1 MIRRPA
7 ALCILDG
14 WGLAADGPANAIAL
28 ARTPVWDRLAGGFP
42 NARIAASGE
51 AVGLPAGQM
60 GNSEVGHMTIGSG
73 RAVLQDLPRIDAAI
87 RDGSLAASPVL
98 GRFVARLRRSGGRCH
113 LAGLASPGGV
123 HAHTAH
129 MLALARCIAGAGVPV
144 AVHAFLDG
152 RDTPPRS
159 ARDHIAAFEAAAA
172 AGPPG
177 VTVATVC
184 GRYFAMDRDGNW
196 ERTARAFAATAR
208 AEGVR
213 AESAAAA
220 VEASY
225 AANAG
230 DEFVAP
236 TVIDGYG
243 GMEDGDGFVMA
254 NFRGDRARQILAA
267 LLAPDFPAF
276 ARGRPPAFAAAAGMT
291 RYSESLDARMEILF
305 PPVEP
310 RDTLGAL
317 VATAGLRQFR
327 AAETEKYAHVTFFLN
342 GGREEPFPGEARSL
356 APSPK
361 VATYDLAPARCRRRR
376 WPRGWRQ
383 LWRAAGWT
391 SPPSISPM
399 PTWWATP
406 ATSAPLSLRSRR
418 WTPPSGASLRRFAPP
433 GGHCSSQPI
442 MATPSVCAMR
452 KPARRTRRTPPTRR
466 RRCSS
471 GRRRGRGLRDGGL
484 ADVAPTMLELLG
496 LDRPDSMT
504 GRSLLAP
511 PRVAKGRRGAA

>member
-28 ARTPVWDRLAGGFP
+28 ARTPVWDRLTGGFP

-225 AANAG
+225 AAGAG

-254 NFRGDRARQILAA
+254 NFRADRARQILAA

-361 VATYDLAPARCRRRR
+361 VATYDLAPAMSAAAVAEGLETALA
-376 WPRGWRQ
+376 RGGVDFSTVNFANADMVGHTGDLAAAVAAVEAVDAALGRVAAAV
-383 LWRAAGWT
+383 RAAGGALFVT
-391 SPPSISPM
+391 ADHGNAECMRDAETGAPH
-399 PTWWATP
+399 TAHTTNP
-406 ATSAPLSLRSRR
+406 APAVLV
-418 WTPPSGASLRRFAPP
+418 GAP
-433 GGHCSSQPI
+433 GG
-442 MATPSVCAMR
+442 
-452 KPARRTRRTPPTRR
+452 AR
-466 RRCSS
+466 
-471 GRRRGRGLRDGGL
+471 LRDGGL

-511 PRVAKGRRGAA
+511 PRVARGRRGAA

>member
-14 WGLAADGPANAIAL
+14 WGLAADGPANAIGL
-28 ARTPVWDRLAGGFP
+28 ARTPVWDRLTGGFP

-51 AVGLPAGQM
+51 AVGLPDGQM

-254 NFRGDRARQILAA
+254 NFRADRARQILAA
-267 LLAPDFPAF
+267 LLAPDFAAF
-276 ARGRPPAFAAAAGMT
+276 ARGRPPCLCRCGGN
-291 RYSESLDARMEILF
+291 DALFRISGRADGNSVPARGTARHPRRPRRHGGPATVQGRRNREIRARHLF
-305 PPVEP
+305 P
-310 RDTLGAL
+310 
-317 VATAGLRQFR
+317 Q
-327 AAETEKYAHVTFFLN
+327 
-342 GGREEPFPGEARSL
+342 
-356 APSPK
+356 
-361 VATYDLAPARCRRRR
+361 
-376 WPRGWRQ
+376 
-383 LWRAAGWT
+383 WRA
-391 SPPSISPM
+391 
-399 PTWWATP
+399 
-406 ATSAPLSLRSRR
+406 
-418 WTPPSGASLRRFAPP
+418 
-433 GGHCSSQPI
+433 
-442 MATPSVCAMR
+442 
-452 KPARRTRRTPPTRR
+452 
-466 RRCSS
+466 
-471 GRRRGRGLRDGGL
+471 RGT
-484 ADVAPTMLELLG
+484 VP
-496 LDRPDSMT
+496 
-504 GRSLLAP
+504 
-511 PRVAKGRRGAA
+511 RRGAVAGAFAEGRDL